1 MRRVVGT
8 REGGIGPL
16 STTLFY
22 SHAAMYFVNRELS
35 PLLSSRE
42 ILGNPCWDFIFF
54 LRRTPIEIESVTVV
68 GLIGKCFSANL

>member
-8 REGGIGPL
+8 REGGIGP
-16 STTLFY
+16 FFD
-22 SHAAMYFVNRELS
+22 SHAAMHFVNRELS

-42 ILGNPCWDFIFF
+42 ILGNPCWDLFF
-54 LRRTPIEIESVTVV
+54 SYVVLPSRERNVTVV